1 LVADEQTPPAG
12 DDDTPD
18 TRPEGDGLRDISGGR
33 LIELPIEQELKDS
46 YLTYAMSVIVSRALP
61 DVRDGLKPS
70 QRRILVAMNDLNLS
84 PGAARV
90 KCAKISGDTSG
101 NYHPHGESV
110 IYPTLVRMAQEWNM
124 RHVLID
130 KQGNFGSIA
139 GLPAAAMRYTEA
151 RLSPIAALMLDDLN
165 LDTVDYIPSYD
176 ERNTEPV
183 VLPSRFPNLL
193 VNGAGGIA
201 VGMATSIPPH
211 NLDEICRALVA
222 LIDNPAVS
230 MGELLQIVP
239 GPDFPTG
246 GIVMGREALV
256 RGYMTGR
263 STITLRAR
271 AHVEEFGKN
280 RHRIVVTEIPY
291 QQTRDAIEE
300 KIAELVNEDRIKGIS
315 AIRNESDLKEPV
327 RLILELK
334 RDADP
339 DVVLNQLYQFSPL
352 QTSFSLIFLALV
364 DGKPRIL
371 SFKNMLEEFLRH
383 RTAVIRRRTQH
394 LLAKAR
400 SRKHT
405 LEGLLVALANIDEV
419 IRIIRS
425 SKSQAEAKERL
436 CQLQAPAALLERAL
450 GAEGF
455 AVLQDERGAAETYGL
470 SPVQADAILRLTL
483 GQLVNLEQ
491 EKLGGEHR
499 ELLAKIGEFRRILS
513 SEANIK
519 ALIRAELVEL
529 EAKHGDERRTEISGE
544 AGDIRDMAEL
554 ITEATMVVTI
564 TRSGYV
570 KRTAADVY
578 RAQRRGGKGLKGASA
593 DEEDPIEHLF
603 VASTHDWLLV
613 FTTLGKVFSMRVFE
627 LPELAREAKGRA
639 LVNLLEFEPGE
650 KVADCRAVGGFE
662 DPNQFLMLA
671 TRSGVVKKTALEQ
684 YRRRRTK
691 GLIAV
696 KLRDGDELVDA
707 VITKPGDELVLAT
720 AKGMAIR
727 FPESDA
733 RPMGRDTS
741 GVRGIKLGT
750 GDRLVG
756 MVVADPDATLLTVCE
771 NGYGKRTP
779 FGAGTPVSGP
789 APGEESDEA
798 AVETEAVDATGDDPE
813 GDASSSGAKYRT
825 QRRGGKGIRDIKAT
839 ARNGSVVS
847 IVSVR
852 DDDQVLMMTARGKIQ
867 RVNVREIRPMGRN
880 TQGVRIMRMDD
891 GDALAAVVPVPPSEQ
906 EEADAPPLD
915 GEQA

>member
-1 LVADEQTPPAG
+1 MA
-12 DDDTPD
+12 DDDTPAEE
-18 TRPEGDGLRDISGGR
+18 TPESTPPADDGGGTSPDAVPTDAGQGGELTAAGGR
-33 LIELPIEQELKDS
+33 LIDLPIEQELKES

-84 PGAARV
+84 PGSSRV

-124 RHVLID
+124 RHVLVD

-151 RLSPIAALMLDDLN
+151 RLSPIASQMLDDLN
-165 LDTVDYIPSYD
+165 LDTVDFVPTYD

-183 VLPSRFPNLL
+183 VLPSRFPNLV

-211 NLDEICRALVA
+211 NLGEVCRALVK
-222 LIDNPAVS
+222 LIDEPDVS
-230 MGELLQIVP
+230 MAELLEIVP

-246 GIVMGREALV
+246 GIVMGRESLL
-256 RGYMTGR
+256 RGYLTGR

-280 RHRIVVTEIPY
+280 RNRIVITEIPY

-300 KIAELVNEDRIKGIS
+300 KIADQVSDDRIKGIS

-327 RLILELK
+327 RLVLELK

-339 DVVLNQLYQFSPL
+339 DVVLNQLYQYTPL
-352 QTSFSLIFLALV
+352 QSSFSLIFLALV
-364 DGKPRIL
+364 DGKPRVL

-383 RTAVIRRRTQH
+383 RTTVIRRRTQH
-394 LLAKAR
+394 LLARAR
-400 SRKHT
+400 NRKHT

-425 SKSQAEAKERL
+425 SSSQAEAKQRL
-436 CQLQAPAALLERAL
+436 MQIEAPAALLQRAL
-450 GAEGF
+450 GDEGF
-455 AVLQDERGAAETYGL
+455 AVLQEERGQADVYGL

-499 ELLAKIGEFRRILS
+499 DLLSKIGEFRRILS
-513 SEANIK
+513 SEANIRE
-519 ALIRAELVEL
+519 LIREDLLALDNKF
-529 EAKHGDERRTEISGE
+529 ANPRRTEISGE
-544 AGDIRDMAEL
+544 VADIRDMAEL

-570 KRTAADVY
+570 KRTAADTY
-578 RAQRRGGKGLKGASA
+578 RAQRRGGKGLTGARV
-593 DEEDPIEHLF
+593 DESDPVEHFF

-613 FTTLGKVFSMRVFE
+613 FTTHGKVFSMRVFE
-627 LPELAREAKGRA
+627 LPELARDAKGRA
-639 LVNLLEFEPGE
+639 LVNLLEFEKGE
-650 KVADCRAVGGFE
+650 QVAECRAVSGFE
-662 DPNQFLMLA
+662 DPDQCLLLA
-671 TRSGVVKKTALEQ
+671 TRSGMVKKTPLEQ

-696 KLRDGDELVDA
+696 KLREGDELIGA
-707 VITKPGDELVLAT
+707 VVTRPGDELLLAT
-720 AKGMAIR
+720 SSGMAIR

-741 GVRGIKLGT
+741 GVRGIKLGKN
-750 GDRLVG
+750 DHLVG
-756 MVVADPDATLLTVCE
+756 LVVADPEATLLTVCE
-771 NGYGKRTP
+771 KGYGKRTP
-779 FGAGTPVSGP
+779 FGVGTAV
-789 APGEESDEA
+789 AESDEGDGQ
-798 AVETEAVDATGDDPE
+798 EPTSGEDAE
-813 GDASSSGAKYRT
+813 GDSSGMRYRT
-825 QRRGGKGIRDIKAT
+825 QKRGGKGIRDIKTT
-839 ARNGSVVS
+839 ARNGQVVSVVA
-847 IVSVR
+847 VR
-852 DDDQVLMMTARGKIQ
+852 DADQVLMMTARGKLQ
-867 RVNVREIRPMGRN
+867 RVNVGEIKAIGRN
-880 TQGVRIMRMDD
+880 TQGVRIMRLDEAD
-891 GDALAAVVPVPPSEQ
+891 VLAAVVPVPPGEQ
-906 EEADAPPLD
+906 EEADAVA
-915 GEQA
+915 ESE

>member
-1 LVADEQTPPAG
+1 LADDEQ
-12 DDDTPD
+12 
-18 TRPEGDGLRDISGGR
+18 RPGDGPAEEPAKTTAADMAGGR
-33 LIELPIEQELKDS
+33 LIDLPIEQELKES

-124 RHVLID
+124 RHVLVD

-151 RLSPIAALMLDDLN
+151 RLSPIAAQMLDDLE
-165 LDTVDYIPSYD
+165 LDTVDFVPTYD

-211 NLDEICRALVA
+211 NLGEICRALIG
-222 LIDNPAVS
+222 LIDNPALS
-230 MGELLQIVP
+230 MAEIMQIVP

-246 GIVMGREALV
+246 GIVMGRDSLL
-256 RGYMTGR
+256 RGYLSGR

-280 RHRIVVTEIPY
+280 RNRIVVTEIPY

-300 KIAELVNEDRIKGIS
+300 KIAELVSEDRIKGIS

-327 RLILELK
+327 RLVLELK

-339 DVVLNQLYQFSPL
+339 DVVLNQLYQYSPL

-371 SFKNMLEEFLRH
+371 SFKSILEEFLRH
-383 RTAVIRRRTQH
+383 RTTVIRRRTQH

-425 SKSQAEAKERL
+425 SSSQAEAKQRL
-436 CQLQAPAALLERAL
+436 MQIEAPAALLERAL

-455 AVLQDERGAAETYGL
+455 SVMQEERGVAEQYGL

-499 ELLAKIGEFRRILS
+499 ELLAKIGDFRRILAS
-513 SEANIK
+513 DTNIRG
-519 ALIRAELVEL
+519 LIREDL
-529 EAKHGDERRTEISGE
+529 EALLAKHADPRRTEISGE
-544 AGDIRDMAEL
+544 AADIRDMAEL

-564 TRSGYV
+564 SRAGYV
-570 KRTAADVY
+570 KRTPADVY
-578 RAQRRGGKGLKGASA
+578 RAQRRGGKGLTGARA
-593 DEEDPIEHLF
+593 DEEDPIEHFF

-613 FTTLGKVFSMRVFE
+613 FTTLGKVFSLRVFE
-627 LPELAREAKGRA
+627 LPELARDAKGRA

-650 KVADCRAVGGFE
+650 RVAECRAVSGFE
-662 DPNQFLMLA
+662 DPDQYLLLA
-671 TRSGVVKKTALEQ
+671 TRSGMVKKTALEQ

-696 KLRDGDELVDA
+696 KLKEGDELVDA
-707 VITKPGDELVLAT
+707 VVTRSGDELVLAT

-727 FPESDA
+727 FQEADV
-733 RPMGRDTS
+733 RPMG
-741 GVRGIKLGT
+741 GHGRGRPRSHAA
-750 GDRLVG
+750 DRL
-756 MVVADPDATLLTVCE
+756 
-771 NGYGKRTP
+771 
-779 FGAGTPVSGP
+779 
-789 APGEESDEA
+789 
-798 AVETEAVDATGDDPE
+798 
-813 GDASSSGAKYRT
+813 
-825 QRRGGKGIRDIKAT
+825 
-839 ARNGSVVS
+839 
-847 IVSVR
+847 
-852 DDDQVLMMTARGKIQ
+852 
-867 RVNVREIRPMGRN
+867 
-880 TQGVRIMRMDD
+880 
-891 GDALAAVVPVPPSEQ
+891 
-906 EEADAPPLD
+906 
-915 GEQA
+915 